1 VDALPGG
8 IPAAGFSYQPPDS
21 RGEAAARGAGLEEP
35 GAAIGVGSGRRHTLG
50 ARIAARFVEKVTWE
64 AQEDAVS
71 GWQLFGQLG
80 RVRDSRMPGLQLDV

>member
-1 VDALPGG
+1 MDALPGG
-8 IPAAGFSYQPPDS
+8 TPAAGFSYQPPDS
-21 RGEAAARGAGLEEP
+21 RGEVTARGAGLGVP
-35 GAAIGVGSGRRHTLG
+35 GAAIGVGSGRRYTLG

-71 GWQLFGQLG
+71 RWQLFGQLG

>member
-1 VDALPGG
+1 MDALPGG

-21 RGEAAARGAGLEEP
+21 RGEAAARGAGPEEP

-50 ARIAARFVEKVTWE
+50 ARIAARFVEKVTEE

-71 GWQLFGQLG
+71 GWQLFEQLG
-80 RVRDSRMPGLQLDV
+80 RVRNRRMPGLQPSV

>member
-21 RGEAAARGAGLEEP
+21 RGEAAARGAGPEEP

-50 ARIAARFVEKVTWE
+50 ARIAARFVEKVTEE

-80 RVRDSRMPGLQLDV
+80 RVRESRMPGLQLDV

>member
-21 RGEAAARGAGLEEP
+21 RGEVTAWGAGLGVP
-35 GAAIGVGSGRRHTLG
+35 GAAIGVGSGSQHALD
-50 ARIAARFVEKVTWE
+50 ARIAARLVEKVTWE
-64 AQEDAVS
+64 AQEDAVR

-80 RVRDSRMPGLQLDV
+80 RVRDSRMPGLQPDV

>member
-1 VDALPGG
+1 MDALPGG

-21 RGEAAARGAGLEEP
+21 RGEAAAWGAGLEEP
-35 GAAIGVGSGRRHTLG
+35 GAAIGVGSGRQYMLG
-50 ARIAARFVEKVTWE
+50 ARITARFVEKVTEE